1 MQIEVQPQLNSDTIW
16 RKEITSD
23 LSEEKDYP
31 LEEEA
36 SYFEERGVEYS
47 AMQML
52 REDAEYDDEI
62 SEEEDFSS
70 SPSHIFSTY

>member
-1 MQIEVQPQLNSDTIW
+1 M
-16 RKEITSD
+16 
-23 LSEEKDYP
+23 SEEKDYP